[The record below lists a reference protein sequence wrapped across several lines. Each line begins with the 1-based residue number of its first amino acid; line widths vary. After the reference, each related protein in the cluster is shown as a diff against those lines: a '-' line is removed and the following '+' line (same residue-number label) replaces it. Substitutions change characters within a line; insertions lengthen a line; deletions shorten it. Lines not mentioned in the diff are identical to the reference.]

1 MLPPPPFNVV
11 NAASV
16 TGSLNVIAV
25 PVAMLLPLNAVL
37 PAASVIR
44 LASAVFWPMS
54 PLKLVTPLLF
64 FEMTGQIN
72 QPFSVFI
79 AVITSYLVS
88 DKLSLSMY
96 DTLGVIGST
105 FSVKQFKR
113 SSAILGQSST
123 APLSCPVFIGARN
136 TDVIALSRSCK

>member
-1 MLPPPPFNVV
+1 
-11 NAASV
+11 
-16 TGSLNVIAV
+16 
-25 PVAMLLPLNAVL
+25 
-37 PAASVIR
+37 
-44 LASAVFWPMS
+44 
-54 PLKLVTPLLF
+54 LF

-105 FSVKQFKR
+105 FSLRQFKR
-113 SSAILGQSST
+113 SDSLSGQSST
-123 APLSCPVFIGARN
+123 AALSCPVFIGARH
-136 TDVIALSRSCK
+136 TDVTALPQCCK